1 MDITLA
7 FALPSIP
14 AGDLANLLFFS
25 AIRDFL
31 LADDGLITRWSTGLA
46 ERLSVLIGMIALP
59 LLTTWVLLHGY
70 RIISGRS
77 RDSLMA
83 FVVDGARAGLIVF
96 VATAASLGNPWLASR
111 ITELDQTIS
120 VLVTGGN
127 DMDKQISDSLAFM
140 QLALSSIDVLP
151 TGGDPAVA
159 SAKERSLWFA
169 GLGTAGPAVIGGTL
183 LLLLQI
189 VMRFLT
195 AMAPL
200 AVMCLLFEQTRQI
213 FQRWLQY
220 CVGALFRLAITAVM
234 TSIALKMV
242 CAVAGAFWVSKLL
255 NAVVRKLSSGVVDLQ
270 MTEGVSSMALQQG
283 GLGLIMGLLIITV
296 PMMAA
301 EFFMGTLGH
310 FSHYSMFGGMSGSMS
325 MPGPLGQPPG
335 TYQVPTQTG
344 QARTG
349 PAQGADAQPEIQRTT
364 VHRPDRADAVSR
376 DVIRRATPS
385 SESSGDHRTDL
396 RRPDPPPERA

>member
-7 FALPSIP
+7 LALPSIP

-31 LADDGLITRWSTGLA
+31 LADDGLITRWTTGLA
-46 ERLSVLIGMIALP
+46 ERLSVLIGMVALP

-96 VATAASLGNPWLASR
+96 VATAASVGNPSLASR
-111 ITELDQTIS
+111 LTELDQTIS
-120 VLVTGGN
+120 VLVTGGS

-151 TGGDPAVA
+151 TGGDAAVA

-189 VMRFLT
+189 VVRFLT

-213 FQRWLQY
+213 FHRWLQY
-220 CVGALFRLAITAVM
+220 CVGSLFRLAVTAVM

-255 NAVVRKLSSGVVDLQ
+255 NAVVKKLSGGAVDLQ

-283 GLGLIMGLLIITV
+283 GLGLILGLLIITV
-296 PMMAA
+296 PILAA
-301 EFFMGTLGH
+301 EFFTGMLGH
-310 FSHYSMFGGMSGSMS
+310 FSHYSMFGGYGGSMS
-325 MPGPLGQPPG
+325 VPGPLGQPPG
-335 TYQVPTQTG
+335 TYQAPMQTG
-344 QARTG
+344 QTRTG
-349 PAQGADAQPEIQRTT
+349 PAYEGNAQPEIQRTT
-364 VHRPDRADAVSR
+364 APRPDRAAAVSR
-376 DVIRRATPS
+376 DVIRRAPPS
-385 SESSGDHRTDL
+385 GEPSGERRTDL
-396 RRPDPPPERA
+396 RPPDPPSER